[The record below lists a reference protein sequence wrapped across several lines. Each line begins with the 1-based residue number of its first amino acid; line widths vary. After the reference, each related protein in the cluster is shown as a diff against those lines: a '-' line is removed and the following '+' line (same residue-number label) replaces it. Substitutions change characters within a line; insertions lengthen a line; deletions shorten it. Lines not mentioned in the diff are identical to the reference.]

1 MQGLREMTMLRF
13 FVLWIGLCLSVNAVL
28 ASPSKSDVAVKEVA
42 AADAPGKGHIVEG
55 DSKNLDYIAIVN
67 GERITMGAYVS
78 ALRRG
83 LKKRFYHGKIP
94 EEEGKKFR
102 KEVADELIE
111 KALLVQEA
119 KRRQLQPDSAA
130 VDLSVKAFDAK
141 YQDNPE
147 WQKARDAVLPQVRAK
162 LVDESLAKAL
172 EEKVHEAK
180 APSAKE
186 LHHYY
191 EEHKDLFT
199 TPARVRV
206 SLILLRVDPASGPE
220 VWKQAS
226 DEAASIV
233 KRINEGADF
242 AELARIH
249 SSDKS
254 AQNGGDMGFVHTG
267 MLGEGAQKILDIM
280 EPGEVSAPVVLLE
293 GVSIFRL
300 EERETPVL
308 NSFDAVKE
316 RAENLYRREKGEEAW
331 KKLLMSLHNAAII
344 EVNDAPWR

>member
-1 MQGLREMTMLRF
+1 MIMLRL
-13 FVLWIGLCLSVNAVL
+13 FVLWIGLFLGVNAVL
-28 ASPSKSDVAVKEVA
+28 AAPPKSDTVVKEA
-42 AADAPGKGHIVEG
+42 AAVDASGAGGGEG
-55 DSKNLDYIAIVN
+55 DPKPLDYIAIVN
-67 GERITMGAYVS
+67 GEHITMSAYVS

-111 KALLVQEA
+111 KALLAQEA
-119 KRRQLQPDSAA
+119 KRRQLQPDSVS
-130 VDLSVKAFDAK
+130 VDLSVKAYDSK

-147 WQKARDAVLPQVRAK
+147 WQKARDTVLPQVRAK
-162 LVDESLAKAL
+162 LVDESLAKVL
-172 EEKVHEAK
+172 EEKVHETK
-180 APSAKE
+180 MPTGKE
-186 LHHYY
+186 LQQYY

-233 KRINEGADF
+233 KRISAGADF
-242 AELARIH
+242 GELARIH

-316 RAENLYRREKGEEAW
+316 RAEKLYRREKGEEEW
-331 KKLLMSLHNAAII
+331 KKLLTSLRDAATI